1 MAASYNA
8 GQGRISRE
16 LERQGVDRA
25 ADLWLNPETS
35 RYMFRLLAVKE
46 VFSNPKR
53 FGFCLKRHQ
62 LYPPVKYRYVEVDTA
77 IHSLAGFAREQ
88 KVLLRQLK
96 EANPWLRDYT
106 LHNRSRKLY
115 RIAVPD
121 SASIYYNPQST
132 PVHDT
137 AWVID

>member
-1 MAASYNA
+1 MKNFLLESS
-8 GQGRISRE
+8 GKIVFGSGCVRE
-16 LERQGVDRA
+16 
-25 ADLWLNPETS
+25 
-35 RYMFRLLAVKE
+35 Y
-46 VFSNPKR
+46 
-53 FGFCLKRHQ
+53 
-62 LYPPVKYRYVEVDTA
+62 
-77 IHSLAGFAREQ
+77 LAGFAREQ